1 MYMSSSNNILSES
14 SHHKAKVL
22 GPFRFERWR
31 GMSDIINVSIVYWHL
46 RIRPFFHYLLDLFG
60 RTIDTRFNAF
70 LNVLDSIPG
79 HLQNTALTSFC
90 RDGGKLRA
98 RGSVDWHGCSG
109 VLLQSTTRS
118 ICFLTTVVSGL
129 LLGVVAMDIW
139 TAFDG
144 GVLINS
150 TNQSPCTLLAAVSLK
165 IDCCLVGCSFL

>member
-1 MYMSSSNNILSES
+1 MARHVRY
-14 SHHKAKVL
+14 
-22 GPFRFERWR
+22 
-31 GMSDIINVSIVYWHL
+31 IINISIVCWHL
-46 RIRPFFHYLLDLFG
+46 RIRSFFHYLLDLFG

-98 RGSVDWHGCSG
+98 RGSVDWHG

-118 ICFLTTVVSGL
+118 KSFLTTVVSGL

-150 TNQSPCTLLAAVSLK
+150 SIITLHPVGGEWFAVCWLFVSVTSNGSNVYFRTRK
-165 IDCCLVGCSFL
+165 TSHASY